1 VRDPHPA
8 FGTPLPVAAATEG
21 TGVRE
26 VSLIPTC
33 RDYIL
38 SPRQV
43 GTDLFNEL
51 LTQDAR
57 LIFCRISAI
66 LQVELMNTVELKL

>member
-1 VRDPHPA
+1 
-8 FGTPLPVAAATEG
+8 
-21 TGVRE
+21 VRE

-57 LIFCRISAI
+57 LIFCPTSAM
-66 LQVELMNTVELKL
+66 LQVEFTMTVEIKL